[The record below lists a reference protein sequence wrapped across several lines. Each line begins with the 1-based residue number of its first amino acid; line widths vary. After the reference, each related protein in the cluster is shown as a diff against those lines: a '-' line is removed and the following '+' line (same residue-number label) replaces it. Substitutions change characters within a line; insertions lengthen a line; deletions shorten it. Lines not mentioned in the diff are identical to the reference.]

1 MTDKVEQYI
10 QKYTKNCSNETRI
23 TIGKVSHWEKHPW
36 LTPDQARAVAEI
48 AKEEMIEKSAEWT
61 KLYILNH
68 DIIDIFEMETE
79 YKKYMEESV

>member
-1 MTDKVEQYI
+1 M
-10 QKYTKNCSNETRI
+10 
-23 TIGKVSHWEKHPW
+23 
-36 LTPDQARAVAEI
+36 AEI